1 MEPSDYSLRKARRRI
16 YLLRHGEVSYFDATG
31 RPHHPGTVPLNTDG
45 VAQAEA
51 ASRELATVPFDR
63 AVSSTLLRS
72 VETAKKVIGERPLPL
87 QTRAEIREIQ
97 PGRLADIPPD
107 SVEQVF
113 VGAFG
118 RTIERDTQFLGG
130 ETFGSLQD
138 RVLACFGDLLA
149 DPDWRNLLIVAHGG
163 VNRVVL
169 AHALGVDLKGVGSI
183 EQDAGCIN
191 IIDVDL
197 EGRFLV
203 RLVNHTPSNPVKIGV
218 NLTTMERI
226 YLEYRRGL

>member
-1 MEPSDYSLRKARRRI
+1 MDASDYSLRKARRRI
-16 YLLRHGEVSYFDATG
+16 YLLRHGEVSYFDAAG
-31 RPHHPGTVPLNTDG
+31 KPHHPGTVPLNTDG
-45 VAQAEA
+45 VAQVEA
-51 ASRELATVPFDR
+51 ASRELAAAPFDR

-72 VETAKKVIGERPLPL
+72 VETAKTVIGDRSVPLE
-87 QTRAEIREIQ
+87 TRAEIREIQ

-118 RTIERDTQFLGG
+118 RAIGRKTQFLGG

-163 VNRVVL
+163 VNRVIL
-169 AHALGVDLKGVGSI
+169 AHALGVELKGAGAM

-191 IIDVDL
+191 IIDVDS

-203 RLVNHTPSNPVKIGV
+203 RLVNHTPSNPVKIGID
-218 NLTTMERI
+218 LTTMERI

>member
-1 MEPSDYSLRKARRRI
+1 MEASDYSVRKARRRI

-51 ASRELATVPFDR
+51 ASRELASVAFDR

-72 VETAKKVIGERPLPL
+72 VETARTVIGERSVPL

-118 RTIERDTQFLGG
+118 RTIGRETQFLGG

-138 RVLACFGDLLA
+138 RVLSCFGDLLA
-149 DPDWRNLLIVAHGG
+149 NPDWRTLLIVAHGG
-163 VNRVVL
+163 VNRVIL
-169 AHALGVDLKGVGSI
+169 AHALGVDLRGVGSM

-191 IIDVDL
+191 IIDVDS

-203 RLVNHTPSNPVKIGV
+203 RLVNHTPSNPIKVGID
-218 NLTTMERI
+218 LTTMERI